1 MLGKN
6 QNISKINE
14 NGNCQ
19 NHQKNIPMLHGHC
32 KPNIKFLSQNT
43 NMKVVVWTLLIDIDT
58 QK

>member
-19 NHQKNIPMLHGHC
+19 NHQNIPMLHGHY

-43 NMKVVVWTLLIDIDT
+43 NMKGVVWTLLTDIDT